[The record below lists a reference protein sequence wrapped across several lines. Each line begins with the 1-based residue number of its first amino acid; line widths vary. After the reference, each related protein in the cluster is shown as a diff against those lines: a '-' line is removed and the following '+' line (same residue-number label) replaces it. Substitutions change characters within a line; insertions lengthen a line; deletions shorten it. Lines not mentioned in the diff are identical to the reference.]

1 MHQVQCCRKSF
12 NAFDPTNLTHLLSP
26 DTLFTFKTEL
36 DVIYNNQYFSPNDVY
51 GFQAFFFA
59 FNNATN
65 NTLSL
70 SIAIESNGAGDF
82 STVLDVEHA
91 HMNTTDIYPIGGG
104 PPTEQIKYYTLNGN
118 IVHSLR
124 ARAITYSM
132 FSINWILT
140 LCSMIVTSV
149 TFSPQRRV
157 KEVVAIL
164 PVTVILT
171 IPVIRN
177 LYSGSPPYGI
187 LLGKHRKLVVL
198 PCKN

>member
-1 MHQVQCCRKSF
+1 M
-12 NAFDPTNLTHLLSP
+12 NLTHLLSP

-51 GFQAFFFA
+51 VFQAFVFA

-70 SIAIESNGAGDF
+70 SISIESNGAGDF
-82 STVLDVEHA
+82 STLLGVDHA
-91 HMNTTDIYPIGGG
+91 HKNTTDIYPTGGG
-104 PPTEQIKYYTLNGN
+104 PPTERIKYYTLTGN
-118 IVHSLR
+118 IVHSPR

-140 LCSMIVTSV
+140 LCSMIITSV

-157 KEVVAIL
+157 KEVVALL
-164 PVTVILT
+164 PITVILT
-171 IPVIRN
+171 IPLIRD

-187 LLGKHRKLVVL
+187 FLGKHRKLVVL
-198 PCKN
+198 PSRN